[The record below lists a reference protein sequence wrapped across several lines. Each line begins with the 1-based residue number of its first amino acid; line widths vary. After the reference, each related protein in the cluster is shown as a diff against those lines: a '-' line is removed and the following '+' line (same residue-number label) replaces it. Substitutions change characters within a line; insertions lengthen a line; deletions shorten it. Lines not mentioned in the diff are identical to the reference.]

1 MNIESPVGAAP
12 HKKGRGPTVTLRAA
26 TRKDSR
32 RIHELIVANL
42 QEGHLLPRELG
53 ELTVHA
59 GRFSVATDGRGSII
73 ACGEL
78 APLSHSL
85 AEVRSLV
92 VSGRHRGAGVGQRLV
107 DDLRHRARIAGYDML
122 CAFTHQPGYFA
133 RLGFSIVPHTWLPE
147 KIFADCQSCPVFRR
161 CGQYAMLVPLGP
173 GAGAGLGTLLEPLR
187 QVRPAQLRSS
197 ELRRGSPKPSAK
209 AAEHSLHV

>member
-1 MNIESPVGAAP
+1 MNKKNQANAAAAC
-12 HKKGRGPTVTLRAA
+12 KRARGPKVILRAA
-26 TRKDSR
+26 TRKDAR
-32 RIHELIVANL
+32 RIHDLIVANL
-42 QEGHLLPRELG
+42 QEGHLLPRELA

-59 GRFSVATDGRGSII
+59 GRFIVTTDGRGSII

-92 VSGRHRGAGVGQRLV
+92 VSGRHRGGGVGQRLV
-107 DDLRHRARIAGYDML
+107 DDLRQRARIAGYDML

-147 KIFADCQSCPVFRR
+147 KIFTDCQSCPVFRR
-161 CGQYAMLVPLGP
+161 CGQYAMLVPLGQN
-173 GAGAGLGTLLEPLR
+173 AGAALGTPLEPHR
-187 QVRPAQLRSS
+187 Q
-197 ELRRGSPKPSAK
+197 
-209 AAEHSLHV
+209 AADHSLHV